1 MSFKKTLNSCSYSS
15 ISQWRVHLFK
25 TQETMN
31 YHTVPSS
38 VSTPN
43 SLTLKHTMMKNIRGV
58 IKF

>member
-1 MSFKKTLNSCSYSS
+1 MSFKKTLNSGSYSS

-43 SLTLKHTMMKNIRGV
+43 SLTLKHTMMKNI
-58 IKF
+58 